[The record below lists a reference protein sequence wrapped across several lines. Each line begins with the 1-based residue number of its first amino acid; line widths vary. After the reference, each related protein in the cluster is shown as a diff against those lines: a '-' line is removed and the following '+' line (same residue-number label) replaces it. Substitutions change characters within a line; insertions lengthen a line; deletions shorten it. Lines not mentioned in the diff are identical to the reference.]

1 VNTPE
6 RGALVR
12 SSAAVATGTLL
23 SRVTGLLRV
32 FALAWA
38 LGDGTLADV
47 YNLANTTPNIV
58 YELLVGG
65 ILSATIVPIF
75 VRQIEERDER
85 STSAVFTVTMTVL
98 LGFTVV
104 AMLCT
109 PLLARLFSIDTSG
122 AEAAAQRHVIAVL
135 ILCFLPQMVFYG
147 FTALATALLNAHRR
161 FVAAAYAP
169 VLNNVVVVV
178 MLVVFAAR
186 TSQHHTSWTD
196 ATRIRN
202 ELGLLLLLGI
212 GTTAGI
218 VAMASVLV
226 PALRRAG
233 VHLRLV
239 FAWRD
244 AGVRTMVRLS
254 GWTLGYV
261 ACNQIAQLFVLVLA
275 KTGSKGDVT
284 AYVYAFT
291 FYVLP
296 HGLLAVSLMT
306 TISPELARRAAADDL
321 PGLRRDFALGLRY
334 LVVLTLP
341 ASVLLAV
348 LAQPMVG
355 VLGIGKFGAHGAHV
369 TGDTLQL
376 FALSLV
382 PFSSYLY
389 TLRAFYAL
397 HDTRTPFFWNLL
409 ENLANLVLAL
419 VLFPLFGVQGLAMAW
434 SIAYVFAAAGTLA
447 ALRRRIGSFADV
459 TVRGAVSRA
468 AIGSVALAIVAIPLA
483 GAIGAESARHAVVA
497 TAVAGVVAG
506 GVYLGVLALLRSEEL
521 GSIVTL
527 VRRRGARA
535 ADVSP

>member
-1 VNTPE
+1 
-6 RGALVR
+6 
-12 SSAAVATGTLL
+12 
-23 SRVTGLLRV
+23 
-32 FALAWA
+32 
-38 LGDGTLADV
+38 
-47 YNLANTTPNIV
+47 
-58 YELLVGG
+58 
-65 ILSATIVPIF
+65 
-75 VRQIEERDER
+75 
-85 STSAVFTVTMTVL
+85 
-98 LGFTVV
+98 
-104 AMLCT
+104 
-109 PLLARLFSIDTSG
+109 
-122 AEAAAQRHVIAVL
+122 
-135 ILCFLPQMVFYG
+135 
-147 FTALATALLNAHRR
+147 
-161 FVAAAYAP
+161 
-169 VLNNVVVVV
+169 
-178 MLVVFAAR
+178 
-186 TSQHHTSWTD
+186 
-196 ATRIRN
+196 
-202 ELGLLLLLGI
+202 
-212 GTTAGI
+212 
-218 VAMASVLV
+218 
-226 PALRRAG
+226 
-233 VHLRLV
+233 
-239 FAWRD
+239 
-244 AGVRTMVRLS
+244 
-254 GWTLGYV
+254 
-261 ACNQIAQLFVLVLA
+261 
-275 KTGSKGDVT
+275 
-284 AYVYAFT
+284 
-291 FYVLP
+291 
-296 HGLLAVSLMT
+296 
-306 TISPELARRAAADDL
+306 
-321 PGLRRDFALGLRY
+321 
-334 LVVLTLP
+334 
-341 ASVLLAV
+341 V